1 MHRFLAVIVLILMAP
16 LVAEVLPGST
26 PIASPALLLSDMLI
40 YGSGALLIRELVR
53 HRGRGWPSILLLG
66 AAYGLIEEGLALQS
80 LFNPAYGHVS
90 QWGARLLGIN
100 GAYTEVVIITHAVWS
115 AAIPILLTD
124 LLFPARRT
132 SPYLRRAGQIVT
144 GIWYL
149 LGVALLGLFART
161 TYPYEVPPLLLGL
174 VVVSALGLTVVA
186 LGVLPRQAPLPQLPL
201 NALQPW

>member
-1 MHRFLAVIVLILMAP
+1 MNLMRRFLPVIVLIVMAP

-26 PIASPALLLSDMLI
+26 PITLPALLLSDLLI
-40 YGSGALLIRELVR
+40 YGPGALLIRELVR
-53 HRGRGWPSILLLG
+53 RRGRGWVSILLLG

-100 GAYTEVVIITHAVWS
+100 GLYTEVIIIIHVVWS
-115 AAIPILLTD
+115 VAIPILLTE

-132 SPYLRRAGQIVT
+132 TPYLHRFGLIVT
-144 GIWYL
+144 GIWYI

-161 TYPYEVPPLLLGL
+161 TYPYKVSPILLGL
-174 VVVSALGLTVVA
+174 VV
-186 LGVLPRQAPLPQLPL
+186 
-201 NALQPW
+201 